1 MDVDEDRVLQVEL
14 VMDHGGMDTQEVV
27 DLLHFDMWEL
37 LQDPERALVAVLRR
51 AEDRLVGRG
60 LLRLQYLDD
69 ESDWCTLNQETFH
82 DAVQFAVQVQA
93 AKPCTTQVHKLQVKI
108 LPASEGLA
116 PLSVA
121 VKAEEPAEGPMLLRQ
136 AEEVL
141 PTVSSCSS
149 SSSQRQLILEMQPQ
163 DDLAV
168 TGADAEAGV
177 EDVEIEHCLDESVSQ
192 AALRVLLKH
201 PQELV
206 RKAARAAIAQAK
218 RECEEEQKEG
228 NQMHDMEKA
237 GGATAVPPNCPRSGP
252 PPRMLSASVI
262 SGTPLVLG
270 IEAQED
276 QAVKGDATAEFAED
290 IAQAGA
296 RQAFRLGRVA
306 LPTGAAD
313 APAVPIC
320 AKVVVLNDGQAPWPE
335 TTAVTLVA
343 GEAFGFPKMDLGALR
358 PGEAAELVLDLTVA
372 PRPESG
378 SQARSSWAVVD
389 SLNGS
394 FLGPVLILEVL
405 WHDQDE

>member
-1 MDVDEDRVLQVEL
+1 MDVDDDRVLQVEL

-37 LQDPERALVAVLRR
+37 LQNPERAQAEVLLR
-51 AEDRLVGRG
+51 AEEHLVGRG

-69 ESDWCTLNQETFH
+69 EGDWCTLNKETFH

-93 AKPCTTQVHKLQVKI
+93 APCSTQVHKLLVKV
-108 LPASEGLA
+108 LPASEAL
-116 PLSVA
+116 PPPSVA
-121 VKAEEPAEGPMLLRQ
+121 VKLEEPAEGPILLRH

-141 PTVSSCSS
+141 PTASSCSS
-149 SSSQRQLILEMQPQ
+149 SSSQRQVSLEMQPQ
-163 DDLAV
+163 NDLAV
-168 TGADAEAGV
+168 TGADAKADV
-177 EDVEIEHCLDESVSQ
+177 EDIEIGQCLDESVSQ

-201 PQELV
+201 PEELV
-206 RKAARAAIAQAK
+206 RKAAKAAIAQAK
-218 RECEEEQKEG
+218 QECEDEQKEE
-228 NQMHDMEKA
+228 NLMQDMEKA
-237 GGATAVPPNCPRSGP
+237 EVVQPQCLLSGP
-252 PPRMLSASVI
+252 PPRVLSASVI

-270 IEAQED
+270 IEAEEE
-276 QAVKGDATAEFAED
+276 QAVKGDVTAEFAED

-335 TTAVTLVA
+335 TAAVTLVA
-343 GEAFGFPKMDLGALR
+343 GEAFGFPKMDLGALK

-372 PRPESG
+372 PRLESG
-378 SQARSSWAVVD
+378 SQARSSWAIVD
-389 SLNGS
+389 SSNGS

-405 WHDQDE
+405 WNDLHE